1 MPEELNKAIFD
12 IGTLIEQMT
21 AGTEFSEL
29 NRQTFNYEIGRFI
42 MFLVASSKIVTETDL
57 NMLNE
62 YLLNAATVEEIQA
75 AISADDVYVSK
86 YATDLPLSF
95 EMLVAFDKQYAESP
109 VNDERTILSRNYID
123 LYKSIGNEIVS
134 SENKVH
140 YEDRKNLA
148 SYIENMERYR
158 EEKLAQI

>member
-1 MPEELNKAIFD
+1 MPEELNKAIYD
-12 IGTLIEQMT
+12 LGTLIEQMT

-29 NRQTFNYEIGRFI
+29 NRQMFNCEIGRFI
-42 MFLVASSKIVTETDL
+42 MFLVASSKIVTEDDL
-57 NMLNE
+57 DMLNE
-62 YLLNAATVEEIQA
+62 YLLGDATMEEIQT

-86 YATDLPLSF
+86 YAADLPLSF
-95 EMLVAFDKQYAESP
+95 EMLVAFDMEYAKSP
-109 VNDERTILSRNYID
+109 VKNERTILSRNYID

-148 SYIENMERYR
+148 AYIEKMEKYR
-158 EEKLAQI
+158 DKKLGDI